1 MLIFFLNFRISKTLF
16 SVFSSSSFFFSN
28 ELTFALLHSVLST
41 TNNNALKAAC
51 LEVFFFSQTELS
63 QNGGRVNAMPITV
76 KLANGTQ
83 HTVDVSDF
91 GVTVTE
97 LKKQL
102 EGALSIPAD
111 EQRVILRGKVLKD
124 DCVLS
129 AVGME
134 EGSVI
139 HVVRSKKAAAP
150 AAGPAS
156 ASTQAS
162 PSTGTPAS
170 TPSAPAPS
178 TAQSHSSQAEAPANP
193 YAALMSNFG
202 AAQPQQPA
210 GGANAF
216 FAGGNPYA
224 NFGMGT
230 GMGGAEQPLPP
241 HIVELMQTPVM
252 QQMMQ
257 QALSDPQFTQHIIQ
271 SSPLLSNLPPAQQQA
286 FIQMMRNPQVMQ
298 QMMDIVRGSSASGG
312 LNQFGAPANQ
322 QNQSIVP
329 PTGGFN
335 PAWFAPPPPPPQG
348 NPREIYREQ
357 LQQLREMG
365 FPNEDANIA
374 ALQQAQG
381 NVQFALERLL
391 GA

>member
-1 MLIFFLNFRISKTLF
+1 
-16 SVFSSSSFFFSN
+16 
-28 ELTFALLHSVLST
+28 
-41 TNNNALKAAC
+41 
-51 LEVFFFSQTELS
+51 
-63 QNGGRVNAMPITV
+63 MPITV

-178 TAQSHSSQAEAPANP
+178 TAQSHSQAEAPANP

-257 QALSDPQFTQHIIQ
+257 QALNDPQFTQHIIQ

-298 QMMDIVRGSSASGG
+298 QMMDIVRGSSAGGG

-322 QNQSIVP
+322 QNQSTVP

-335 PAWFAPPPPPPQG
+335 PAWFAPPPPPQG

-365 FPNEDANIA
+365 FPNEDANLA